1 MDKIYNYFDL
11 TLANNIKC
19 ENREENEV
27 NNFYDMIKNKSLIK
41 NKKIGFPSTIN
52 ISKEKNLN
60 NTKNLQ
66 QYIFNNLKGI
76 DKENNISNFETI
88 IEFIPDEKD
97 NNKIKGELKIN
108 LNKNKL
114 LSEERKKISE
124 NQKNDKKKENG
135 KKKDRNPQIHISNN
149 NFNMHRP
156 YNSNIFALANNSEE
170 ASIT

>member
-1 MDKIYNYFDL
+1 MNLNNIYIFEDEKNEKCNLEKITGLCYMDKIYNYFDL

-124 NQKNDKKKENG
+124 NQ
-135 KKKDRNPQIHISNN
+135 NN
-149 NFNMHRP
+149 NN
-156 YNSNIFALANNSEE
+156 NIIYIFIIS
-170 ASIT
+170 